1 MIASGAH
8 RFLRVGAAKRYSA
21 APLKTFDDTS
31 PDTSGNQGVRA
42 RRLSAARALTLALGL
57 ILVAGTGCEEKK
69 TTSAPTTA
77 PPGQVA
83 KLSIASY
90 DPTRELYQEL
100 NPAFERWYKQTAGKD
115 AKAETDHGP
124 SGKQARD
131 IVAGKET
138 DVAALSVD
146 FDVDTIAKAGLLPT
160 GWRERL
166 PNGSVPYT
174 SAVIFL
180 VRKGNPKQI
189 KAWEDLARPE
199 VVALCPDPKTGG
211 GARWIYLSTWAHAL
225 RAARAAGKGDAEA
238 ETAARAFTAGVYDEA
253 ILDPA
258 MRGSSTRFLQQST
271 GDVLFGWENEIL
283 QIGNDPATK
292 DQVEVVTPSD
302 SITIEVP
309 LAVVDK
315 VAEKHGVKELAEAY
329 VKFHFSD
336 EGQELIARRYNRP
349 YNEVIAKKYADQLK
363 PLALFRFKD
372 YFADWPTVM
381 KVHFSQGGELDK
393 MRKK

>member
-1 MIASGAH
+1 MTSKRFSPLWALAASFGA
-8 RFLRVGAAKRYSA
+8 LLLAGA
-21 APLKTFDDTS
+21 
-31 PDTSGNQGVRA
+31 
-42 RRLSAARALTLALGL
+42 
-57 ILVAGTGCEEKK
+57 GCEEKK
-69 TTSAPTTA
+69 TTSAPEA
-77 PPGQVA
+77 AASGQVA

-115 AKAETDHGP
+115 VKAETDHGP

-131 IVAGKET
+131 IVAGKES

-146 FDVDTIAKAGLLPT
+146 FDVDNIASAGLLPAS
-160 GWRERL
+160 WRERL
-166 PNGSVPYT
+166 PNGAVPYY

-180 VRKGNPKQI
+180 VRKGNPKQV

-199 VVALCPDPKTGG
+199 VVSLCPDPKTGG

-225 RAARAAGKGDAEA
+225 RKAKADGKADAELEPAARE
-238 ETAARAFTAGVYDEA
+238 FTARVYDDA

-258 MRGSSTRFLQQST
+258 MRGSSTRFIQQST

-283 QIGNDPATK
+283 QIGSDPATR
-292 DQVEVVTPSD
+292 DQYEIVTPSD

-309 LAVVDK
+309 LAVVEK
-315 VAEKHGVKELAEAY
+315 VAEKHGAKEVAEAY

-336 EGQELIARRYNRP
+336 EGQEIIARRYNRP
-349 YNEVIAKKYADQLK
+349 YNEAIARKHAGELK
-363 PLALFRFKD
+363 PLTLFKFKD
-372 YFADWPTVM
+372 HFTDWPTVM
-381 KVHFSQGGELDK
+381 KVHFSPGGELDK